1 MKPCRSGE
9 KNPISGEYEPIIFCM
24 TTFESSLRTVSVP
37 RKPVF
42 GFLSD
47 IKNFESLV
55 PDGIVKNFVAVKNN
69 CRFNID
75 GLGEVGVRLANVN
88 PDHTIIY
95 ESEGSRPFH
104 FDLTIDLN
112 EQDDQ
117 STIMKLTFRAEL
129 TMMMKM
135 MVRKPLEDGLEMM
148 ASELVD
154 HLNSRQWVTQ

>member
-1 MKPCRSGE
+1 
-9 KNPISGEYEPIIFCM
+9 M
-24 TTFESSLRTVSVP
+24 TTFESSLKTVSVP

-55 PDGIVKNFVAVKNN
+55 PEGIVKNFVAVKNN
-69 CRFNID
+69 CRFDVD
-75 GLGEVGVRLANVN
+75 GLGEVGVRLAATN

-95 ESEGSRPFH
+95 ESEGSRPFR
-104 FDLTIDLN
+104 FDLIIDLN

-117 STIMKLTFRAEL
+117 STLMKLTFRAEL
-129 TMMMKM
+129 NMMMKM
-135 MVRKPLEDGLEMM
+135 MVQKPLEDGLEVI

-154 HLNSRQWVTQ
+154 HLNGRQWITE

>member
-1 MKPCRSGE
+1 
-9 KNPISGEYEPIIFCM
+9 M
-24 TTFESSLRTVSVP
+24 TTFESSLKTVSVP

-42 GFLSD
+42 GYLSD

-55 PDGIVKNFVAVKNN
+55 PEGIVKNFVAVKNN

-75 GLGEVGVRLANVN
+75 GLGEVGVRLATTN

-95 ESEGSRPFH
+95 ESDGSRPFR
-104 FDLTIDLN
+104 FDLIIDLN

-117 STIMKLTFRAEL
+117 STLMKLTFRAEL
-129 TMMMKM
+129 NMMMKM
-135 MVRKPLEDGLEMM
+135 MVQKPMEDGLEMI

-154 HLNSRQWVTQ
+154 HLNGRQWLTI